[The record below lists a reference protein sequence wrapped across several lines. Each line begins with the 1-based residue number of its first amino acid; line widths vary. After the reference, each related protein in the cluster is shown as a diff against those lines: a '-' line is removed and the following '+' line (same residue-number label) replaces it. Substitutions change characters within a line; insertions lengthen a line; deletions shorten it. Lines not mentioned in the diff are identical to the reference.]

1 MSVLLLMCRRDP
13 GPLDTGQAHKMMQQ
27 HLECDVSTCAAR
39 RRARTTLV
47 EAKAMVLDTRA
58 TPIPAAAAQR
68 SRA

>member
-13 GPLDTGQAHKMMQQ
+13 GKLTTGQAHKMMQQ
-27 HLECDVSTCAAR
+27 HLECDVATCKVR

-58 TPIPAAAAQR
+58 TPAPAVAVPG
-68 SRA
+68 SRR